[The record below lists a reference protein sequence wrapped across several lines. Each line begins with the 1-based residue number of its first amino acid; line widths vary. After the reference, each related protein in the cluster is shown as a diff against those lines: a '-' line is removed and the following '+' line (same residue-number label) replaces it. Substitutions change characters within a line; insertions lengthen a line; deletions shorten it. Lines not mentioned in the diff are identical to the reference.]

1 MKRILFQKREN
12 KNDFITD
19 KRIINELVSLM
30 EIMGLKDKR
39 KVKMDLR
46 TSRFVEIVLKRLQL
60 KRWTN

>member
-39 KVKMDLR
+39 EVKNG
-46 TSRFVEIVLKRLQL
+46 FENI
-60 KRWTN
+60 

>member
-39 KVKMDLR
+39 KVKNG
-46 TSRFVEIVLKRLQL
+46 FENI
-60 KRWTN
+60 